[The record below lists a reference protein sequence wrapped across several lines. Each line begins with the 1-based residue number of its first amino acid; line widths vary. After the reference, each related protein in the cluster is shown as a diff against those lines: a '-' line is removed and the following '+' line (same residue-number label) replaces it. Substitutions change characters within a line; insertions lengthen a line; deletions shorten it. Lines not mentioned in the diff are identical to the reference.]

1 MSTALTFEYKA
12 RNPDG
17 KVVKGKVEAPSQSL
31 AIAKVAA
38 LGVTPIEL
46 KERSATGLNAEIEIP
61 GLQKRVKAKD
71 LAVMSRQMSTM
82 ISAGLS
88 IVSTLAILAE
98 QTENKRLAK
107 ALAAVRADI
116 EQGRSFSD
124 SLQKHDEIFPPLMV
138 NLLRAGETGG
148 FLDKSLDTVATN
160 FEKEVKL
167 MGSIK
172 SALTYP
178 VIVLIISIVG
188 VIGML
193 LFIVPVF
200 KGMFED
206 LGSSLPIPTQ
216 ILVTLSE
223 IMPILAPVLVVALVA
238 GSVWWRKNKHKDS
251 VRAIIDP
258 IRLKLPVFGPL
269 QAKLAIARFSRNF
282 ASMMGAGVPILRAL
296 SIVGETSGNYVIERA
311 MHKVADSVR
320 TGGSI
325 AGPLATEPAFPSM
338 VVQMVAVGENSGAL
352 EPMLDKI
359 ADFYDAEVESTT
371 EQLTTLIE
379 PLMIAFLGIVIGGMV
394 VALYLPMFQLIGDV
408 SGTA

>member
-12 RNPDG
+12 RNPEG

>member
-223 IMPILAPVLVVALVA
+223 IMPILAPVLIVALVA

-251 VRAIIDP
+251 VRAIVDP

>member
-12 RNPDG
+12 RNPEG

-223 IMPILAPVLVVALVA
+223 IMPILAPVLIVALVA

-258 IRLKLPVFGPL
+258 IRLKLPVFGRL